1 MLRAVLYTFFFCL
14 LGFSGSHAAVPDLQ
28 AQFIDDGIAAVAF
41 NYVID
46 VDFCHGD
53 RSAWD

>member
-1 MLRAVLYTFFFCL
+1 M
-14 LGFSGSHAAVPDLQ
+14 PDLQ

-41 NYVID
+41 HYVID